1 MSHVSHTYIYTMM
14 KWTMNEGKGQ
24 GQYHFSN
31 QYQDS
36 ENVKLGVGH
45 KMPNKGSKI
54 DKLEFAK

>member
-1 MSHVSHTYIYTMM
+1 
-14 KWTMNEGKGQ
+14 MNEGKGQ